1 MAEAVKKSYKLKKGA
16 EHFVVL
22 NGALQ
27 TLSGDNGDSVELFP
41 EQVSAIADK
50 LVISEPEELAEPEE
64 KEEEKKEEKEEKEPV
79 VPAPP
84 PTPTTPPATPAPP
97 PKAS

>member
-41 EQVSAIADK
+41 EQVAAIADK
-50 LVISEPEELAEPEE
+50 LVIPEPEELAEPEE
-64 KEEEKKEEKEEKEPV
+64 KEEKEEEKKEPV
-79 VPAPP
+79 VPTTP
-84 PTPTTPPATPAPP
+84 PTPTTTPATPATP

>member
-22 NGALQ
+22 NGSLQ
-27 TLSGDNGDSVELFP
+27 ALSGDNGDSVELFP
-41 EQVSAIADK
+41 EQVAAIADK
-50 LVISEPEELAEPEE
+50 LVIPEPESEEPATPEV
-64 KEEEKKEEKEEKEPV
+64 KEEEKKE
-79 VPAPP
+79 PAA
-84 PTPTTPPATPAPP
+84 PTPTPTPAPATPAATP

>member
-22 NGALQ
+22 NGSLQ
-27 TLSGDNGDSVELFP
+27 ALSGDNGDSVELFP

-50 LVISEPEELAEPEE
+50 LVIPEPESEEPATPEV
-64 KEEEKKEEKEEKEPV
+64 KEEEKKEEEKKEPV
-79 VPAPP
+79 AVAV
-84 PTPTTPPATPAPP
+84 
-97 PKAS
+97 ASASASDRKSVV